1 MLLSLHIRDFTLIDQ
16 LSVEF
21 GHGLTVLTGETGAG
35 KSILVDAIAL
45 LLGDKGSTDLIRHG
59 AEQAD
64 LSAELLL
71 PDDHPARAWLAEHEL
86 DADDACLLRR
96 ILQRN
101 GRSRAFINGQ
111 VVTTALLRELGELLV
126 DILGQHAHQSLLRPE
141 RQLFL
146 LDRFAQLARPR
157 QEIAQAYQAWRSS
170 VQHWDALQAAKTRRG
185 EEEDWLRFQ
194 LTELEDADLQ
204 RGEWES
210 LRQEQTLLGAVEQ
223 LQQHVNTALEALYDA
238 DGAVVA
244 QLAGAQR
251 ELAGASQRDQR
262 LAPAAELVSSALIQV
277 EEAAA
282 ALRHY
287 ADSVQAD
294 PLRLEA
300 IANRLVLLQG
310 LQRKHHCDADALLER
325 RDTLRAE
332 LALLS
337 DAGAELDAAATAVQA
352 RAAAYRRQAEALS
365 AARQAC
371 SAALAEAIAA
381 QVRQLGM
388 AHAQV
393 ELRLESMPAE
403 GGHWRETGWDSA
415 EIWIAANPGHPPQPL
430 AKVASG
436 GELSRI
442 GLALQVILSSPE
454 RIDTLIFDEVDVG
467 IGGAVAETVGRLL
480 RQLGGRQQVLCV
492 THLPQ
497 VAAQGHQHLQVEKEV
512 RGDATYSSVH
522 PLTGAERLTEIAR
535 MLGGVTITDQ
545 VKNAAA
551 EMLARAAQPGPPW

>member
-16 LSVEF
+16 LSIEF

-45 LLGDKGSTDLIRHG
+45 LLGDKGSADLIRHG

-71 PDDHPARAWLAEHEL
+71 TEGHPARAWLAEHEL
-86 DADDACLLRR
+86 DADENCLLRR

-111 VVTTALLRELGELLV
+111 VVTTALLRELGEFLV

-146 LDRFAQLARPR
+146 LDRFARLARPR
-157 QEIAQAYQAWRSS
+157 EESARAYQAWRSS
-170 VQHWDALQAAKTRRG
+170 VHHRDALEAAKTRRG

-194 LTELEDADLQ
+194 LDELEDADLQ

-210 LRQEQTLLGAVEQ
+210 LRQEQALLGAVEQ
-223 LQQHVNTALEALYDA
+223 LQQHVNGALEALYES

-251 ELAGASQRDQR
+251 ELASARQRDQR
-262 LAPAAELVSSALIQV
+262 LAASEELVNSALIQV

-287 ADSVQAD
+287 VDSLQAD
-294 PLRLEA
+294 PLRLET

-310 LQRKHHCDADALLER
+310 LQRKHHCDADALLDR

-332 LALLS
+332 LALLGE
-337 DAGAELDAAATAVQA
+337 AGAELDAAAAAVQA

-365 AARQAC
+365 AARQAH

-393 ELRLESMPAE
+393 ELRLESAPAE
-403 GGHWRETGWDSA
+403 EGHWRETGWDSA

-480 RQLGGRQQVLCV
+480 RQLGSRQQVLCV

-497 VAAQGHQHLQVEKEV
+497 VAAQGHHHLQVEKEV
-512 RGDATYSSVH
+512 RGDATYSRVR
-522 PLTGAERLTEIAR
+522 PLSTAERLAEIAR

-545 VKNAAA
+545 VRNAAA
-551 EMLARAAQPGPPW
+551 EMLARAAAAGTPW